1 MENDS
6 FIQRLYNWA
15 ETSEEPLCSYAT
27 GLLGAAMDV
36 QDIAVAFR
44 TNNARLVPEMLRKL
58 DRLQQAD
65 KSGSKTGENGS
76 NVETQSA
83 PGTSQVTQ
91 TSRKNSICMGDDSND
106 AKNTSNTSATDL
118 NRPFARFGSES
129 VPSSP
134 EMRSPIH
141 NGTMT
146 KFRNTINLSS
156 LFENSQQSCDYKYTR
171 NTIPIYPATNDTY
184 RMLTLRYLTS
194 LGEYQEFL
202 LHVSQYNAL
211 KLIFHD
217 IENVDPK
224 CTCLAFEALK
234 YLASLLCHKKFSLE
248 FINRGGLEVINPNP
262 YPNAFDLIQFD

>member
-6 FIQRLYNWA
+6 LIQRLYNWA
-15 ETSEEPLCSYAT
+15 EKSEEPLCSYAT
-27 GLLGAAMDV
+27 GLLGAAMEV
-36 QDIAVAFR
+36 QDIAITFR
-44 TNNARLVPEMLRKL
+44 ANNAKLVPEMLRKL
-58 DRLQQAD
+58 DRLQQVD
-65 KSGSKTGENGS
+65 KSGSKTWENGL
-76 NVETQSA
+76 NVEAQSA
-83 PGTSQVTQ
+83 PGTSQVIQIT
-91 TSRKNSICMGDDSND
+91 KMNSISMGDDSND
-106 AKNTSNTSATDL
+106 AKSNSNTSITDL

-134 EMRSPIH
+134 EMRSPMH
-141 NGTMT
+141 NGTLT

-184 RMLTLRYLTS
+184 RMLTLIYLTS

-224 CTCLAFEALK
+224 STCLAFEALK

-248 FINRGGLEVINPNP
+248 FINRGGLEVNNPNSNP
-262 YPNAFDLIQFD
+262 FDMI